1 MPTTGLMLM
10 IRRRLAGKRAGN
22 QRIRG
27 VLLALLTT
35 FTVGKV
41 APAQVKSL
49 GKRKPPLESAAVASP
64 GTLRASVVSLGS
76 NATVSGSS
84 QNTQLELGLIS
95 YGGGTRVSGIA
106 VKRTPDALVL
116 TTRFGLLLQAVGGQ
130 RSRTATVRAFVTDAS
145 SKKIYVIDS
154 LRLTTTPQT
163 IGSAASIGAVSAYQ
177 LEITIPTGDA
187 PGPVASDV
195 GFLATPN

>member
-1 MPTTGLMLM
+1 M
-10 IRRRLAGKRAGN
+10 IRRRLMEKRAGN
-22 QRIRG
+22 QRVWG

-35 FTVGKV
+35 VTLGRV
-41 APAQVKSL
+41 APAQVKSRG
-49 GKRKPPLESAAVASP
+49 GKKPPLASAAVASP
-64 GTLRASVVSLGS
+64 GTLRASIVSLGS

-84 QNTQLELGLIS
+84 QNTQLDLGRIS

-116 TTRFGLLLQAVGGQ
+116 TTRFGLLLQGAGGQ
-130 RSRTATVRAFVTDAS
+130 KSRTATVCAFVMDAS
-145 SKKIYVIDS
+145 SKKTYVIDRI
-154 LRLTTTPQT
+154 RLTTTPQT
-163 IGSAASIGAVSAYQ
+163 IGSAAPIGTVSAHQ

-187 PGPVASDV
+187 PGPMASDI